1 MQKINNYISEKLHIS
16 KDYGKD
22 SKDVTNYKTMLEYL
36 EDHGIEI
43 SEENYDK
50 YRIIHNVGEEYPDII
65 LRYTLTPDDDSFI
78 ISTHA
83 ETRKGLV
90 IVGTGER
97 VWECKKYNAKEIGM
111 ERYDSFIK
119 VDGWDIH
126 GLMKPFKTNKH
137 NADLI
142 IQLLNNEIDK

>member
-1 MQKINNYISEKLHIS
+1 MKQINNYISEKLYIG
-16 KDYGKD
+16 KGYGKD
-22 SKDVTNYKTMLEYL
+22 FPDVTNYKTMLKYL
-36 EDHGIEI
+36 EYHGIEI
-43 SEENYDK
+43 TEENYDK
-50 YRIIHNVGEEYPDII
+50 YRIIYNAGKESPEII

-78 ISTHA
+78 ISTHDD
-83 ETRKGLV
+83 TKKG
-90 IVGTGER
+90 IVKVSTGD
-97 VWECKKYNAKEIGM
+97 WQWDCNKYNANEIGM

-119 VDGWDIH
+119 VDGWGID